1 MAPADSWSLLQRV
14 IGSESQAAGPT
25 QWRCLPFAQVP
36 PPLLYRAMSLRS
48 QVFVV
53 EQQCIYQDLDGLDL
67 DALMLIGAA
76 SADPQAEV
84 VATARVLAP
93 GTRFQAAPSI
103 GRVCTSPAHRQRG
116 FGRMLMTFAI
126 DCTRRHHPGLPI
138 RISAQAYLRSF
149 YESLGFAVVSPAYL
163 EDGIEHL
170 EMLLASDQAC

>member
-1 MAPADSWSLLQRV
+1 MAPADRGSLPLLV
-14 IGSESQAAGPT
+14 IGSETQAVGPT

-36 PPLLYRAMSLRS
+36 APLLYRAMSLRS

-67 DALMLIGAA
+67 EALMLIGTA

-84 VATARVLAP
+84 VAAARVLAP
-93 GTRFQAAPSI
+93 GTRFAAAPSI
-103 GRVCTSPAHRQRG
+103 GRVCTSPGYRRRG
-116 FGRMLMTFAI
+116 LGRMLMAFAI

-138 RISAQAYLRSF
+138 RISAQAYLRWF
-149 YESLGFAVVSPAYL
+149 YESLGFVVVSPAYL

-170 EMLLASDQAC
+170 EMLLAADQAC